1 MSGRFGACCLLAG
14 LIVGNGPVE
23 KEQRREWLI
32 KQKAKGLEPNS
43 IAGVQMRGGYPII
56 NTILMMQDIAR
67 TTLNCVFQQIR
78 PAESGRSDHWHLCWV
93 TWKEVLPLGRSSS

>member
-1 MSGRFGACCLLAG
+1 MSGRFWLVVCRW

-32 KQKAKGLEPNS
+32 KQKAKGSEPNS

-56 NTILMMQDIAR
+56 NTVLMMEDRRQR
-67 TTLNCVFQQIR
+67 
-78 PAESGRSDHWHLCWV
+78 
-93 TWKEVLPLGRSSS
+93 